1 MLTAIRAYDPATW
14 KPFFEGMLT
23 ATAALTGLLFVAI
36 SNNLKRILQENHLVG
51 RAAETLGTLL
61 ALLAI
66 SALMLVPQA
75 TRTAGIEVIVISALL
90 LGITLRSQTIAIKH
104 ADPKHPRSWHVSRV
118 MATAPAGVPAVVGGV
133 SLIMQAG
140 GGFFWLATAELLGIA
155 GATYNAWVLLIE
167 ILR

>member
-1 MLTAIRAYDPATW
+1 MSAVIRAYDPASW

-36 SNNLKRILQENHLVG
+36 SNNLSRILKAGHLVG
-51 RAAETLGTLL
+51 RAAETLGALL

-75 TRTAGIEVIVISALL
+75 TRTAGVEVIVISVSLL
-90 LGITLRSQTIAIKH
+90 ATTLRSQTTAIQR
-104 ADPKHPRSWHVSRV
+104 ADPKQPRSWHVSRV
-118 MATAPAGVPAVVGGV
+118 MATAPAGIPAVVGGV
-133 SLIMQAG
+133 SLILQAG
-140 GGFFWLATAELLGIA
+140 GGFFWLAAAELLGIA